1 MEQEAIICSVFLL
14 LLLVLV
20 RRALVLYNLSTVAI
34 DADICLSL
42 RVMVEKLQ
50 VAEKPRG
57 EHLKNDVCMYVRSTR
72 RTPRRAWAFPRPQV
86 AGHPFNT
93 V

>member
-20 RRALVLYNLSTVAI
+20 RRVLVLYNLSTVAI
-34 DADICLSL
+34 DDICLSL
-42 RVMVEKLQ
+42 QVMVEKL
-50 VAEKPRG
+50 
-57 EHLKNDVCMYVRSTR
+57 RSTR
-72 RTPRRAWAFPRPQV
+72 RTPRCAWAFPRPQV

>member
-20 RRALVLYNLSTVAI
+20 QRPLFLYNLSTVAI
-34 DADICLSL
+34 DDICLSL
-42 RVMVEKLQ
+42 WVMVEKL
-50 VAEKPRG
+50 
-57 EHLKNDVCMYVRSTR
+57 RSIR
-72 RTPRRAWAFPRPQV
+72 KTPRRAWAFLRPQD
-86 AGHPFNT
+86 AGHPFNA